1 MKVGDTLE
9 LKEPYEDKTYSFEV
23 KSIYA
28 YPGALAVF
36 LPMDVFC
43 EEFDHPEDYFNGYF
57 SNEPIT
63 DLEESY
69 IATKITEDD
78 MTKISRQLNVSMGEM
93 FQLINVFSIVLF
105 MLLIYLLTKLIIEKN
120 TTSISMVKILGY
132 ENREI
137 LSLYL
142 TATTWV
148 VIVSI
153 GVSLIIAS
161 ALIRL
166 IYVIMLSE
174 YSGWLTYYIDPAIYG
189 KMYLMG
195 LAAYAVIAVLQFRH
209 IQKIPMDEALKKCR
223 IKKVTGEILTSPGKV
238 WYIAL
243 KLGVDFSTCNK
254 VLFATQLSKADNC
267 VAFLWAMEQSPCLHV
282 SPPTE
287 KITKGGNN
295 ERKLYERKASISTA
309 DFNGASNGNLDA
321 GQFLI

>member
-1 MKVGDTLE
+1 
-9 LKEPYEDKTYSFEV
+9 
-23 KSIYA
+23 
-28 YPGALAVF
+28 
-36 LPMDVFC
+36 
-43 EEFDHPEDYFNGYF
+43 
-57 SNEPIT
+57 
-63 DLEESY
+63 
-69 IATKITEDD
+69 

-137 LSLYL
+137 WSLYL

-161 ALIRL
+161 ALIRQ

-189 KMYLMG
+189 KM
-195 LAAYAVIAVLQFRH
+195 
-209 IQKIPMDEALKKCR
+209 
-223 IKKVTGEILTSPGKV
+223 LTSPGKV

-267 VAFLWAMEQSPCLHV
+267 VAFFVAMEQSPCLHV

-287 KITKGGNN
+287 KITNGGNN

-309 DFNGASNGNLDA
+309 GFDGASNGNLDA